1 VTENH
6 TSGGLKQDFY
16 ILRTSTNTHES
27 TTILSNFI
35 FPNSFDAYSS
45 LTYQIIGCAFEV
57 SKELGPGFLET
68 VYKNALTLALREIGL
83 NVKAET
89 PVPVYFR
96 GHNVG
101 LYYTDLLV
109 EGKVIVEVK
118 AIRTLLKEHQAQ
130 VIHYLKATG
139 INVGLLINFGN
150 TKIEHRRLRRLP
162 DLNISED
169 ELKI

>member
-1 VTENH
+1 MPED
-6 TSGGLKQDFY
+6 TSK
-16 ILRTSTNTHES
+16 T
-27 TTILSNFI
+27 
-35 FPNSFDAYSS
+35 FDSYSS

-57 SKELGPGFLET
+57 SKELGPGFLES
-68 VYKNALTLALREIGL
+68 VYRNALTRALREIGL
-83 NVKAET
+83 RAQAET

-96 GHNVG
+96 GHRVG

-150 TKIEHRRLRRLP
+150 QKVEHKRLRRFP
-162 DLNISED
+162 DLNTTNNENND
-169 ELKI
+169 VF